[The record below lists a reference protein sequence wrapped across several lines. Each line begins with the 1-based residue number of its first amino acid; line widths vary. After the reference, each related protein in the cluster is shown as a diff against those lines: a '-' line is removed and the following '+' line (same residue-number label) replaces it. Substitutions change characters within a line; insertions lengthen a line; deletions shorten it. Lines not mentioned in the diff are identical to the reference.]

1 MRSSL
6 KPAGAGLWWPWD
18 GFGGLEGR
26 SILRELTS
34 FFCPVL
40 QKSSKILFCIFLEG
54 EPAPRPQA
62 ALLCLDGSS
71 LVSASPPFPE
81 QQPSE
86 PAPWNSGK
94 VLEAE
99 GGPFPKNK
107 KQRTQK
113 SLCAQELHRAWPCSR
128 TSLPPLGAEDTQ
140 NPS

>member
-18 GFGGLEGR
+18 VFGGLEGR

-71 LVSASPPFPE
+71 LVSASPPFPDE
-81 QQPSE
+81 HLSE
-86 PAPWNSGK
+86 SALGVQGRSGR
-94 VLEAE
+94 LNEACFLQMRN
-99 GGPFPKNK
+99 GGHRNAFMPRSPTGSCSVSRSIITF
-107 KQRTQK
+107 
-113 SLCAQELHRAWPCSR
+113 SL
-128 TSLPPLGAEDTQ
+128 SLFLIPG
-140 NPS
+140 